1 MKRAE
6 TKTEQKVY
14 YQQIWVAH
22 YIAPSYLE
30 ELLKGAKEQH
40 RNFIENH
47 NEDTL
52 GVAYI
57 LANGDRFVI
66 VQTTNKKKPENS
78 YNVYNY
84 QRKVK

>member
-1 MKRAE
+1 MKKAE
-6 TKTEQKVY
+6 TKQTILYRTLWE
-14 YQQIWVAH
+14 AH
-22 YIAPSYLE
+22 YIAPSYLD

-40 RNFIENH
+40 RNFIESH

-66 VQTTNKKKPENS
+66 AQTTDKKHPENS
-78 YNVYNY
+78 YNVYDY

>member
-1 MKRAE
+1 MKKAE
-6 TKTEQKVY
+6 TKTEQMVCY
-14 YQQIWVAH
+14 EQIWVAH
-22 YIAPSYLE
+22 YIAPSYLD

-40 RNFIENH
+40 RNFIESH

-57 LANGDRFVI
+57 LANGDRFVKAQI
-66 VQTTNKKKPENS
+66 TDKKHPENS
-78 YNVYNY
+78 YNNYAY

>member
-1 MKRAE
+1 MKKAE
-6 TKTEQKVY
+6 TKTEQMVY

-40 RNFIENH
+40 SNFVESH

-66 VQTTNKKKPENS
+66 VRTTDKKHPENS
-78 YNVYNY
+78 YNVYDY